1 MLWIA
6 APRLST
12 ETRSAENLSKE
23 NQPQEDCDT
32 SGKIPLSRKARL
44 PSPIVIKD
52 ALRDAGDADDD
63 PLLLG
68 CGPELRRRRPVGTDY
83 VVDAVT
89 RVFTQ
94 DIQAAEAIEH
104 IIAAWEPSYP
114 EELNIPVDG
123 GPLQSRRIIERMIA
137 AEDSG
142 QVNRNDSP
150 RPDEAVR
157 RAAAASRDRNDCRG

>member
-1 MLWIA
+1 MHCVT
-6 APRLST
+6 P
-12 ETRSAENLSKE
+12 ETR
-23 NQPQEDCDT
+23 T
-32 SGKIPLSRKARL
+32 TTHYFWGVARNFA
-44 PSPIVIKD
+44 V
-52 ALRDAGDADDD
+52 DD
-63 PLLLG
+63 PS
-68 CGPELRRRRPVGTDY
+68 VTDY